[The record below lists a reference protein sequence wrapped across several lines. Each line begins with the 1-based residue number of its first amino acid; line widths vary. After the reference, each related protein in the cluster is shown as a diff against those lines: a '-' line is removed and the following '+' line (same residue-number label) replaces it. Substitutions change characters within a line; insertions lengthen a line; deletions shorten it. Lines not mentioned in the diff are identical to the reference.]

1 MQYENSAINYIKKT
15 SQTQDLFYTRS
26 FLIANFLV
34 QNNNHFIYES
44 HVFEKDFHNPYFINF
59 INLISKQHNGKIV
72 AISDYIYLNY
82 IKNGLLKNKIK
93 VFPDGVDKKFFNLGT
108 ATRKQVIA
116 QLFKDTNIYNKKI
129 VLYTGSLRKEKGIF
143 FLLKAAEQIPEL
155 NFVVIGGKAKE
166 VTYIKRQIQT
176 NNFFIHHAVE
186 YKYIP
191 LLLLESDILIM
202 PYLKKG
208 ELIKSMSPLKLFEYL
223 ASGKPLLASNLPAF
237 ENILKDEVN
246 AFLFMPESIE
256 SLRRT
261 IHKVLSLSSQQL
273 NLIKEHQIATASKYT
288 WDNRVKEILTW
299 YYKG

>member
-1 MQYENSAINYIKKT
+1 
-15 SQTQDLFYTRS
+15 
-26 FLIANFLV
+26 
-34 QNNNHFIYES
+34 
-44 HVFEKDFHNPYFINF
+44 
-59 INLISKQHNGKIV
+59 
-72 AISDYIYLNY
+72 
-82 IKNGLLKNKIK
+82 
-93 VFPDGVDKKFFNLGT
+93 
-108 ATRKQVIA
+108 
-116 QLFKDTNIYNKKI
+116 
-129 VLYTGSLRKEKGIF
+129 
-143 FLLKAAEQIPEL
+143 
-155 NFVVIGGKAKE
+155 
-166 VTYIKRQIQT
+166 
-176 NNFFIHHAVE
+176 
-186 YKYIP
+186 
-191 LLLLESDILIM
+191 M